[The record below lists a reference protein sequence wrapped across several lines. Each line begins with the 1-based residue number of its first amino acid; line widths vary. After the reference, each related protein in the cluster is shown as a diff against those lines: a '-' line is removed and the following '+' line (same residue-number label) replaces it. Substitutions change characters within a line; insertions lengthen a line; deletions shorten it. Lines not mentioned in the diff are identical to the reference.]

1 MKPFWMVLVGLFAG
15 MLSGI
20 FGIGGGII
28 IVPILLT
35 IFGIHYHTA
44 TGTSLVALLLPVGAF
59 GVYEYFRSGKIGTPE
74 IVSGLLI
81 AGGMFLGTFIG
92 ANIAMPIPEAYL
104 RKGFA
109 ILLAAVAVKTWMS
122 H

>member
-1 MKPFWMVLVGLFAG
+1 MVLVGLFAG